1 LARASVLLL
10 GLLLV
15 VSLGASSGRAAGG
28 CAVWAAENGN
38 DGARGTQASPFR
50 TIGHLVAAVPAGRTG
65 CLAGGAH
72 FDEHVVFGRPGV
84 HIRSVGA
91 AAILTGTIRFRRSA
105 PGSSVAK
112 LTVRGD
118 DPHAAAIVSVHADR
132 VILTALDVSGP
143 NYVNAHVACVRIGKA
158 DGVVVH
164 GLRVHDCTKI
174 SSHKVYAPGIVV
186 ASGSGARILDNYV
199 FHVPGDGVL
208 LAPNATGARV
218 SHNLFFGNSSGIYLR
233 GSSSGN
239 VISENVVTY
248 SGRWNVHGDGV
259 GSGNVVTANCLWG
272 SALGDVGGRGFQAYG
287 NLVTP
292 PRYAHRGQDF
302 ALLPGPCAGKAP
314 RPSLPLGTGAP
325 AHATRPAHAQPKP
338 AAHTLPRFLVRYTLN
353 ALPAR
358 VQVVSLT
365 FTGLKPGAGVQV
377 RCVSRCSASERL
389 TADPSGN
396 AFSVV
401 LNGRWL
407 PRGAVVDVVE
417 RKSGW
422 RSVFARIRVT
432 GLPRGVAI
440 VHGSGR

>member
-1 LARASVLLL
+1 LARASVILL
-10 GLLLV
+10 GVL
-15 VSLGASSGRAAGG
+15 LGACLGVSNGRAAGG
-28 CAVWAAENGN
+28 CAAWAAENGN

-91 AAILTGTIRFRRSA
+91 PAILTGTIRFRRSA
-105 PGSSVAK
+105 PGSSVAN
-112 LTVRGD
+112 LTIRGD
-118 DPHAAAIVSVHADR
+118 NPHAAAIVSVHADR
-132 VILTALDVSGP
+132 VILTSLDVSGP

-158 DGVVVH
+158 NGVVVH

-186 ASGSGARILDNYV
+186 ASGRGARILDNYV
-199 FHVPGDGVL
+199 FNVPGDGVL
-208 LAPNATGARV
+208 LAPNATGAHV
-218 SHNLFFGNSSGIYLR
+218 SHNLFYGNASGVYLR

-239 VISENVVTY
+239 VISENVVSY

-272 SALGDVGGRGFQAYG
+272 STLGDVGGRGFSAYG
-287 NLVTP
+287 NLVTS
-292 PRYAHRGQDF
+292 PRYAHRGKNF
-302 ALLPGPCAGKAP
+302 ALLPGPCAGRAP
-314 RPSLPLGTGAP
+314 RPSLPLGTAASG
-325 AHATRPAHAQPKP
+325 HATPPPHTQPKP
-338 AAHTLPRFLVRYTLN
+338 AGHTLPRFLVRYTLN
-353 ALPAR
+353 ALPER
-358 VQVVSLT
+358 VQVVSLA
-365 FTGLKPGAGVQV
+365 FTGLKPGAAVQV
-377 RCVSRCSASERL
+377 RCVSRCSANERL

-396 AFSVV
+396 AFSVA

-407 PRGAVVDVVE
+407 PRGAVVEVVE
-417 RKSGW
+417 RKNGW

-440 VHGSGR
+440 EHGTAR